1 MKQRRRWLGIGF
13 GGLFVAGCFAASPTG
28 LAQAE
33 REGLSEFFHLAAVD
47 SIEVLV
53 EDARSRGKVDGA
65 RLTFQWIDVWGKKGN
80 RQVVT
85 AKDGRGLLDL
95 AGQRVREIA
104 CRVECSGY
112 LTAETK
118 WSAGQFTGLMGMPK
132 RGDGLAAK
140 SRVRLVRP
148 TDTLSGRVV
157 DYGGKGIEGVTV
169 LWDYCDN
176 RFYGSIRGNYLDFN
190 GFTETVKAVTDSDG
204 HWSLKGVLP
213 ARGSIRTSSRFQ
225 YQHADYPDHGD
236 PSDKERFLRNFR
248 RSSTGAFLS
257 GRETTHLLAEG
268 LATMPM
274 GRGFHYNGQ
283 LLDAENRPIVGG
295 RIGLYAPRIYSGEF
309 ELSGWD
315 LRRVASARTDLAG
328 RFQFEEVVVPIPPLE
343 HSELMDLLARYQLVL
358 VASGEGMQ
366 PARHLLSYVKAHAPS
381 PVVLGPGFVFRGKIE
396 NASGEPMPNVAVRL
410 TEWNGVDANLLRR
423 GAVSGADGRFEWSSS
438 PVGELE
444 LSFDW
449 IEGLEGAFEIIWDP
463 AGLSRT
469 AGGKLFSAAR
479 TVQVDAPK
487 EHVFVLNKP
496 IRIQGTAVNGLTDEP
511 LAELEARVLSAYSSD
526 EEELARVQG
535 SNGIFEA
542 EFFLSNEGFSFVV
555 EIQAEGFQ
563 TTRSKSQSIRDLDEN
578 LKIALFPA
586 SIIEGKVMGP
596 DGQPAANA
604 KVIRVPWMWNGEED
618 FPNSDPLFVVF
629 RGNEESTN
637 LGLKESVDWGFRA
650 KEYYQTNADSE
661 GRFKLGDKA
670 LDIPFASFADR
681 GSLLGDEPPHPSFGN
696 PAVSHK
702 DDFLVALSPA
712 GFAAVSV
719 KEVLKSGTIRLQPL
733 SQLLLK
739 TVEFGRPMRHRAV
752 RLSMQSKSGG
762 PGLKF
767 YFTTATNAEGEAQF
781 KNLPAGNYELHIVP
795 DSNVG
800 TYTFPV
806 DTNRVDRRGEVALS
820 PSETKQMQIG
830 GQGIGVRGRLTAP
843 NAEFEIDWTRGV
855 VDNGIAPWSS
865 MRVAGLVYLGPAEN
879 AENSNEK
886 RETDSRRPIV
896 PDADGFF
903 GVDELEPGR
912 YQLQYSIIRPEA
924 RDSFDP
930 FPTRRRNLPPEFARL
945 NHFMRMP
952 KETILKNFFRQDGI
966 TALVMGGRLVGYV
979 DQEILIPPPSNSENP
994 NDASVA
1000 KAGVFDLGEIPISLG
1015 ANLKVGDTA
1024 PAFTTLP
1031 DSGETPIHSRSLL
1044 GKRVVLCFAITSGT
1058 IMRGPNHFFIRD
1070 FGSAFQKNLKN
1081 RKDLVFLSLIL
1092 ADSFP
1097 KTRTGQRQQRY
1108 RNEEDIWQEALVGE
1122 WETSQAAKAFGVI
1135 HLPAIF
1141 VISPEG
1147 VLEGVN
1153 LDHVQT
1159 YELLATSPE

>member
-1 MKQRRRWLGIGF
+1 MRKQRRRWLRNGF
-13 GGLFVAGCFAASPTG
+13 GGLFVAGCLAASPAG

-33 REGLSEFFHLAAVD
+33 RDGFSEFFHLAAVD

-53 EDARSRGKVDGA
+53 EDARTRGKVAGA

-85 AKDGRGLLDL
+85 TKDGRGLLDL
-95 AGQRVREIA
+95 AGQRVREVA

-112 LTAETK
+112 LAVETK
-118 WSAGQFTGLMGMPK
+118 WSAGRFTGLMGTP
-132 RGDGLAAK
+132 RRSAGLAAK

-157 DYGGKGIEGVTV
+157 DYEGKGIEGVAV

-176 RFYGSIRGNYLDFN
+176 RSYWVGDVLHLDFN
-190 GFTETVKAVTDSDG
+190 GFTETVTAVTDSEG
-204 HWSLKGVLP
+204 RWSLKGVLP
-213 ARGSIRTSSRFQ
+213 ARGSIRTSSRFR
-225 YQHADYPDHGD
+225 YQHADYPNHGD
-236 PSDKERFLRNFR
+236 PSGKEQFLR
-248 RSSTGAFLS
+248 RSSWNAFLS

-274 GRGFHYNGQ
+274 GKGFHYNGQ
-283 LLDAENRPIVGG
+283 LLDAENRPIVDG
-295 RIGLYAPRIYSGEF
+295 RIGLYAPRISSGEF
-309 ELSGWD
+309 DLSGWD
-315 LRRVASARTDLAG
+315 LRRVASTTTDSAG
-328 RFQFEEVVVPIPPLE
+328 RFRFEEVVVPIPPLE

-358 VASGEGMQ
+358 ISSGEGMQ

-381 PVVLGPGFVFRGKIE
+381 PIVLEPGFVFRGKIE
-396 NASGEPMPNVAVRL
+396 NASGDPMPNVAVRL
-410 TEWNGVDANLLRR
+410 REWNGVGASLLRR
-423 GAVSGADGRFEWSSS
+423 GAVSGSDGRFEWSSS

-469 AGGKLFSAAR
+469 AGGEIFSAER

-542 EFFLSNEGFSFVV
+542 EFLLADEGFSFVV

-563 TTRSKSQSIRDLDEN
+563 TTRSKTQSIRDLDEN

-586 SIIEGKVMGP
+586 SIVEGKVIKP
-596 DGQPAANA
+596 DGQPAADA
-604 KVIRVPWMWNGEED
+604 KVIRVPWMWDGEED
-618 FPNSDPLFVVF
+618 FPNSGPLFAVF

-637 LGLKESVDWGFRA
+637 LGLEESVDWDIEA
-650 KEYYQTNADSE
+650 EEYYQTNADSE

-681 GSLLGDEPPHPSFGN
+681 VALLGDEPPHPSFGN

-739 TVEFGRPMRHRAV
+739 AAEFGRPMRHRAV
-752 RLSMQSKSGG
+752 RLSMQSKSRG
-762 PGLKF
+762 PGLEF
-767 YFTTATNAEGEAQF
+767 YFEATTNAEGEAQF
-781 KNLPAGNYELHIVP
+781 KNLPAGSYELHIVP
-795 DSNVG
+795 DSHVG

-820 PSETKQMQIG
+820 PGETKQMQIG
-830 GQGIGVRGRLTAP
+830 GRGIGVRGRLTAP
-843 NAEFEIDWTRGV
+843 DAGFEIDWTRGV
-855 VDNGIAPWSS
+855 VENGIAPRHP

-886 RETDSRRPIV
+886 RETDSRRPII
-896 PDADGFF
+896 PDAEGFF

-924 RDSFDP
+924 GGP
-930 FPTRRRNLPPEFARL
+930 FEPLPPHLRNLPPELARM
-945 NHFMRMP
+945 NRFMRMP

-994 NDASVA
+994 NDTSVA

-1024 PAFTTLP
+1024 PAFTALP
-1031 DSGETPIHSRSLL
+1031 ASGETPIHSRSLL
-1044 GKRVVLCFAITSGT
+1044 GKRVVLCFAVTSRT

-1070 FGSAFQKNLKN
+1070 LGSAFQKNLKN
-1081 RKDLVFLSLIL
+1081 RKDLVFLSLVL

-1097 KTRTGQRQQRY
+1097 KTRTGQRQQRH

-1153 LDHVQT
+1153 LDPVQT
-1159 YELLATSPE
+1159 YELLVPSPE

>member
-1 MKQRRRWLGIGF
+1 MRKQRRRWLRNGF

-33 REGLSEFFHLAAVD
+33 RDGFSEFFHSEAVD

-95 AGQRVREIA
+95 AGQRVRGIA

-112 LTAETK
+112 LTVETR
-118 WSAGQFTGLMGMPK
+118 WSAGQLGGERQGEGT
-132 RGDGLAAK
+132 AVK

-148 TDTLSGRVV
+148 TRTLSGKVV
-157 DYGGKGIEGVTV
+157 DYEGKGIEGVAV
-169 LWDYCDN
+169 LWDYCYN
-176 RFYGSIRGNYLDFN
+176 RSYGSSRGKYLDFN
-190 GFTETVKAVTDSDG
+190 GFSETVKAVTDSEG
-204 HWSLKGVLP
+204 RWSLKGVLP
-213 ARGSIRTSSRFQ
+213 GQGSIRTSSRFR

-274 GRGFHYNGQ
+274 GKGFHYNGQ

-309 ELSGWD
+309 ELSGWG
-315 LRRVASARTDLAG
+315 LRRVASARTDLDG
-328 RFQFEEVVVPIPPLE
+328 RFRFEEVVVPIPPLE

-358 VASGEGMQ
+358 IASGEGMK
-366 PARHLLSYVKAHAPS
+366 PTRHLFSYVKAHAPA
-381 PVVLGPGFVFRGKIE
+381 PIVLESGFVFHGKIE
-396 NASGEPMPNVAVRL
+396 NASGDPMPNVAVRL
-410 TEWNGVDANLLRR
+410 TEWNGVNANLLRR
-423 GAVSGADGRFEWSSS
+423 GAISGSDGRFEWSSS

-449 IEGLEGAFEIIWDP
+449 LEGLDKAFEIIWDP

-469 AGGKLFSAAR
+469 VEKPRKRFSAERA
-479 TVQVDAPK
+479 VQVDAPK

-542 EFFLSNEGFSFVV
+542 EFLLSDEGFSFVV

-563 TTRSKSQSIRDLDEN
+563 TTRSKSQSIRDLDEK

-586 SIIEGKVMGP
+586 SIIEGKVIKP

-604 KVIRVPWMWNGEED
+604 KVLRVPWMWDGEED
-618 FPNSDPLFVVF
+618 FPNSGPLFAVF
-629 RGNEESTN
+629 RGNKESTN

-670 LDIPFASFADR
+670 LDIPFASFADP
-681 GSLLGDEPPHPSFGN
+681 GALLGDEPPHPSLSN

-752 RLSMQSKSGG
+752 RLSMQSKSRG

-781 KNLPAGNYELHIVP
+781 KNLPAGNYELHVVP

-820 PSETKQMQIG
+820 PGETKQMQIG

-855 VDNGIAPWSS
+855 VDNGIDPRHP
-865 MRVAGLVYLGPAEN
+865 MRVAGLVYLGTAEN

-886 RETDSRRPIV
+886 RETDSRRPII

-903 GVDELEPGR
+903 GVDALEPGR

-924 RDSFDP
+924 RGTLYP
-930 FPTRRRNLPPEFARL
+930 FPNRQRNLPPELARM

-952 KETILKNFFRQDGI
+952 KETILKNFFRKDGI

-979 DQEILIPPPSNSENP
+979 DREILIPPPSNSENP

-1058 IMRGPNHFFIRD
+1058 IMHGPNHFFIRD
-1070 FGSAFQKNLKN
+1070 LGSAFQKNLKN
-1081 RKDLVFLSLIL
+1081 RKDLVFLSLVL

-1097 KTRTGQRQQRY
+1097 KTRTGQQQQRY

-1153 LDHVQT
+1153 LNHVQT
-1159 YELLATSPE
+1159 YELLVRSSE

>member
-1 MKQRRRWLGIGF
+1 MMKQRRRWLRIGL
-13 GGLFVAGCFAASPTG
+13 GGLFAIGWVATIPAG
-28 LAQAE
+28 LGQAE
-33 REGLSEFFHLAAVD
+33 RDDLSEFFHSAAVD

-53 EDARSRGKVDGA
+53 EDARTRGKVDGA
-65 RLTFQWIDVWGKKGN
+65 RLTFQWTDAWGKKGN

-95 AGQRVREIA
+95 AGRRVREIA

-112 LTAETK
+112 LTVETK
-118 WSAGQFTGLMGMPK
+118 WSAGQLGGERQQEGT
-132 RGDGLAAK
+132 AVK
-140 SRVRLVRP
+140 SWVRLVRP

-157 DYGGKGIEGVTV
+157 DYEGKGIEGVTV

-176 RFYGSIRGNYLDFN
+176 RFYRSSRGKYLDFN

-204 HWSLKGVLP
+204 RWSLKGVLP
-213 ARGSIRTSSRFQ
+213 GQGFIRTSSRFR
-225 YQHADYPDHGD
+225 YRYADYPDHGD
-236 PSDKERFLRNFR
+236 TSDKERFLLR
-248 RSSTGAFLS
+248 RSSAGTFLA

-274 GRGFHYNGQ
+274 GKGFHYNGQ

-295 RIGLYAPRIYSGEF
+295 RIGLYAPRIHSGEF
-309 ELSGWD
+309 ELSGWG
-315 LRRVASARTDLAG
+315 LRQVASTRTDLDG
-328 RFQFEEVVVPIPPLE
+328 RFRFEDVVASIPPLM
-343 HSELMDLLARYQLVL
+343 HSDLMDLLARYQLVL
-358 VASGEGMQ
+358 VASGEGMK
-366 PARHLLSYVKAHAPS
+366 PARRLLSYVKTHAPS
-381 PVVLGPGFVFRGKIE
+381 PIVLEPGFVFRGKIE
-396 NASGEPMPNVAVRL
+396 NANGEPMPNVAVRL
-410 TEWNGVDANLLRR
+410 RRWNGVDARLLQR
-423 GAVSGADGRFEWSSS
+423 GAVSGSDGRFEWSSS

-449 IEGLEGAFEIIWDP
+449 IKGLDGAFEIIWNP
-463 AGLSRT
+463 EGLSRT
-469 AGGKLFSAAR
+469 TGGKIFSAER

-542 EFFLSNEGFSFVV
+542 EFLPADEWSSFVV

-563 TTRSKSQSIRDLDEN
+563 TTRSKVQSIRDLEEN
-578 LKIALFPA
+578 LKITLFPA
-586 SIIEGKVMGP
+586 SIVEGKVIKP

-604 KVIRVPWMWNGEED
+604 KVIRVPRVS
-618 FPNSDPLFVVF
+618 NSRTLFAVF
-629 RGNEESTN
+629 GDNEESTN
-637 LGLKESVDWGFRA
+637 LGLEESVDWGFGA
-650 KEYYQTNADSE
+650 EEYYQTNADSE

-670 LDIPFASFADR
+670 LDISFADR
-681 GSLLGDEPPHPSFGN
+681 GSLLGDEPLDPSFGN

-702 DDFLVALSPA
+702 DDFLVAISPA
-712 GFAAVSV
+712 GYAAVSV

-752 RLSMQSKSGG
+752 RLSMQSKSRG
-762 PGLKF
+762 PGLEF
-767 YFTTATNAEGEAQF
+767 YFEAATNAEGEAQF

-795 DSNVG
+795 GSNVG
-800 TYTFPV
+800 LYTFPL

-820 PSETKQMQIG
+820 PGETKQMQIG
-830 GQGIGVRGRLTAP
+830 GQGIGIRGQLTAP

-865 MRVAGLVYLGPAEN
+865 MRIAGLVYLGPAEN

-886 RETDSRRPIV
+886 RETDSRRPIA

-924 RDSFDP
+924 RGTF
-930 FPTRRRNLPPEFARL
+930 RRNLPPEFARM
-945 NHFMRMP
+945 NRFIRMP

-979 DQEILIPPPSNSENP
+979 DREIVIPPPSENP

-1024 PAFTTLP
+1024 PAFTALP
-1031 DSGETPIHSRSLL
+1031 ASGETPIHSRSLL

-1058 IMRGPNHFFIRD
+1058 IMHGPNHFFVRD
-1070 FGSAFQKNLKN
+1070 LGSAFQKNLKN

-1097 KTRTGQRQQRY
+1097 RTRTGQRQQRH
-1108 RNEEDIWQEALVGE
+1108 RNEKDIWQQALVGE

-1153 LDHVQT
+1153 LDPIQT
-1159 YELLATSPE
+1159 YELLAPSPE

>member
-1 MKQRRRWLGIGF
+1 MRKQRRRWLRIGF
-13 GGLFVAGCFAASPTG
+13 GGLFVAGCFAASPAG

-85 AKDGRGLLDL
+85 TKDGRGLLDL

-112 LTAETK
+112 LTVETR
-118 WSAGQFTGLMGMPK
+118 WSAGRFTGLMGTP
-132 RGDGLAAK
+132 RRSDGLAAK

-148 TDTLSGRVV
+148 TGTLSGKVV
-157 DYGGKGIEGVTV
+157 DYEGKGIKGVAV
-169 LWDYCDN
+169 LWDYCYN
-176 RFYGSIRGNYLDFN
+176 RFYGSSRGKYLDFN
-190 GFTETVKAVTDSDG
+190 GFSETVKAVTDSEG
-204 HWSLKGVLP
+204 RWSLKGVLP
-213 ARGSIRTSSRFQ
+213 GQGSIRTSSRFR

-236 PSDKERFLRNFR
+236 PSDKERFLRHFR
-248 RSSTGAFLS
+248 RSSTGPFLS

-274 GRGFHYNGQ
+274 GKGFHYNGQ

-295 RIGLYAPRIYSGEF
+295 RIGLYAPRISYGEF
-309 ELSGWD
+309 DLSGWG
-315 LRRVASARTDLAG
+315 LRQVALTRTDLDG
-328 RFQFEEVVVPIPPLE
+328 RFRFEDVVASIPPLM

-381 PVVLGPGFVFRGKIE
+381 PIVLEPGFVFRGKIE
-396 NASGEPMPNVAVRL
+396 NANGEPMPNVAVRL
-410 TEWNGVDANLLRR
+410 REWNGVDANLLRR

-449 IEGLEGAFEIIWDP
+449 IEGLGGAFEIIWDP

-496 IRIQGTAVNGLTDEP
+496 IRIHGTAVNGLTDEP

-542 EFFLSNEGFSFVV
+542 EFPLSHEGFSFVV

-563 TTRSKSQSIRDLDEN
+563 TTRSKIQSIRDLDEK

-586 SIIEGKVMGP
+586 SIVEGKVIKS
-596 DGQPAANA
+596 DGQPAADA
-604 KVIRVPWMWNGEED
+604 KVIRVPWMRNGEED
-618 FPNSDPLFVVF
+618 FPNLGPLFAVF

-637 LGLKESVDWGFRA
+637 LGLKESVDWGFRT

-670 LDIPFASFADR
+670 LDISFADR
-681 GSLLGDEPPHPSFGN
+681 GALLGNEPLDPSLSSRE
-696 PAVSHK
+696 VSHK

-795 DSNVG
+795 GFNANL
-800 TYTFPV
+800 F
-806 DTNRVDRRGEVALS
+806 DRRGEVALS
-820 PSETKQMQIG
+820 PGETKQMQIG

-924 RDSFDP
+924 RGTFDP

-945 NHFMRMP
+945 NHFMQMP

-1058 IMRGPNHFFIRD
+1058 IMHGPNHFFIRD

-1159 YELLATSPE
+1159 YELLATSLE

>member
-1 MKQRRRWLGIGF
+1 MRKQRRRWLRNGF
-13 GGLFVAGCFAASPTG
+13 GGLFVAGWLAASPTG

-33 REGLSEFFHLAAVD
+33 RDGLSEFFHSEAVD

-53 EDARSRGKVDGA
+53 EDARTRGKVDGA
-65 RLTFQWIDVWGKKGN
+65 RLIFQWTDAWGKKGN

-112 LTAETK
+112 LAVETR
-118 WSAGQFTGLMGMPK
+118 WSAGQLGGERQGEGT
-132 RGDGLAAK
+132 AVK

-148 TDTLSGRVV
+148 TGTLSGKVV
-157 DYGGKGIEGVTV
+157 DYEGKGIEGVAV
-169 LWDYCDN
+169 LWDYCYN
-176 RFYGSIRGNYLDFN
+176 RSYGSSRGKYLDFN
-190 GFTETVKAVTDSDG
+190 GFSETVKAVTDSDG
-204 HWSLKGVLP
+204 RWSLKGVLP
-213 ARGSIRTSSRFQ
+213 GQGSIRTSSRFR

-274 GRGFHYNGQ
+274 GKGFHYNGQ

-295 RIGLYAPRIYSGEF
+295 RIGLYAPRISSGEF
-309 ELSGWD
+309 ELSGWG
-315 LRRVASARTDLAG
+315 LRRVASTRTDLDG
-328 RFQFEEVVVPIPPLE
+328 RFRFEEVVVPIPPLE

-358 VASGEGMQ
+358 IASGEGMK
-366 PARHLLSYVKAHAPS
+366 PTRHLFSYVKAHAPS
-381 PVVLGPGFVFRGKIE
+381 PIVLEPGFVFRGKIE
-396 NASGEPMPNVAVRL
+396 NANGEPMPNVAVRL
-410 TEWNGVDANLLRR
+410 TRWNGVGASLLRR
-423 GAVSGADGRFEWSSS
+423 GAISGSDGRFEWSSS
-438 PVGELE
+438 PVGELN

-449 IEGLEGAFEIIWDP
+449 LEGLDKAFQIKWDP

-469 AGGKLFSAAR
+469 VEKPRKRFSAER
-479 TVQVDAPK
+479 TVQMDAPK

-496 IRIQGTAVNGLTDEP
+496 IRIQGTAVNGLTGEP
-511 LAELEARVLSAYSSD
+511 LAELEVRVLSAYSSD

-542 EFFLSNEGFSFVV
+542 EFLLSDEGFSFVV
-555 EIQAEGFQ
+555 EIQAKGFQ
-563 TTRSKSQSIRDLDEN
+563 TTRSKTQSIRDLDEK

-586 SIIEGKVMGP
+586 SIVEGKVIKP

-604 KVIRVPWMWNGEED
+604 KVLRVPWMWDGEED
-618 FPNSDPLFVVF
+618 FPNSGPLFVVF

-637 LGLKESVDWGFRA
+637 LGLEESVDWSFRA

-661 GRFKLGDKA
+661 GRFQLGDKA
-670 LDIPFASFADR
+670 LDIPFVDR
-681 GSLLGDEPPHPSFGN
+681 GALLGDEPLDPSLGN

-702 DDFLVALSPA
+702 DDFLVALSSA
-712 GFAAVSV
+712 GFATVSV

-739 TVEFGRPMRHRAV
+739 AAEFGRPMRHRAV
-752 RLSMQSKSGG
+752 RLSMQSKSRG

-767 YFTTATNAEGEAQF
+767 YFATATNAEGEAQF
-781 KNLPAGNYELHIVP
+781 KNLPASNYELHIVP
-795 DSNVG
+795 DSNANL
-800 TYTFPV
+800 F
-806 DTNRVDRRGEVALS
+806 DRRGEVALS
-820 PSETKQMQIG
+820 PGETKQMQIG

-843 NAEFEIDWTRGV
+843 NAEFEIDWAQGV
-855 VDNGIAPWSS
+855 VDNGIAPQHP

-886 RETDSRRPIV
+886 RETDSRRPVV
-896 PDADGFF
+896 PDAEGFF
-903 GVDELEPGR
+903 GVDALEPGR

-930 FPTRRRNLPPEFARL
+930 FPTRRRNLPPELARM
-945 NHFMRMP
+945 NHFMQMP

-979 DQEILIPPPSNSENP
+979 DREILIPPPSNSKKT
-994 NDASVA
+994 DDV
-1000 KAGVFDLGEIPISLG
+1000 KAPAEGVFDLGEIPISLG
-1015 ANLKVGDTA
+1015 ANLKVGDAA
-1024 PAFTTLP
+1024 PAFTALSA
-1031 DSGETPIHSRSLL
+1031 SGETPIHSRTLL
-1044 GKRVVLCFAITSGT
+1044 GKRVVLCFAVTSRT

-1070 FGSAFQKNLKN
+1070 LGSAFQKNLKN
-1081 RKDLVFLSLIL
+1081 REDLVFLSLIL

-1097 KTRTGQRQQRY
+1097 RTRTGQRRQRY

-1153 LDHVQT
+1153 LDPIQT
-1159 YELLATSPE
+1159 YELLAPSPE

>member
-1 MKQRRRWLGIGF
+1 M
-13 GGLFVAGCFAASPTG
+13 
-28 LAQAE
+28 
-33 REGLSEFFHLAAVD
+33 
-47 SIEVLV
+47 
-53 EDARSRGKVDGA
+53 
-65 RLTFQWIDVWGKKGN
+65 
-80 RQVVT
+80 
-85 AKDGRGLLDL
+85 
-95 AGQRVREIA
+95 
-104 CRVECSGY
+104 
-112 LTAETK
+112 
-118 WSAGQFTGLMGMPK
+118 
-132 RGDGLAAK
+132 
-140 SRVRLVRP
+140 
-148 TDTLSGRVV
+148 
-157 DYGGKGIEGVTV
+157 DYEGKGIEGVAV

-176 RFYGSIRGNYLDFN
+176 RSYWVDDVLHLDFN
-190 GFTETVKAVTDSDG
+190 GFTETVTAVTDSEG
-204 HWSLKGVLP
+204 RWSLKSVLP
-213 ARGSIRTSSRFQ
+213 AWGSIRTSSRFR
-225 YQHADYPDHGD
+225 YQHADYPNHGD
-236 PSDKERFLRNFR
+236 PSDKEQFLR
-248 RSSTGAFLS
+248 RSSWNAFLS

-274 GRGFHYNGQ
+274 GKGFHYNGQ

-295 RIGLYAPRIYSGEF
+295 RIGLYAPRISSGEF
-309 ELSGWD
+309 ELSGWG
-315 LRRVASARTDLAG
+315 LRRVASTTTDSAG
-328 RFQFEEVVVPIPPLE
+328 RFRFEEVVVPIPPLE
-343 HSELMDLLARYQLVL
+343 HSKLMDLLARYQLVL
-358 VASGEGMQ
+358 IASGEGMQ

-381 PVVLGPGFVFRGKIE
+381 PIVLEPGFVFRGKIE
-396 NASGEPMPNVAVRL
+396 NANGEPVPNVTVRL
-410 TEWNGVDANLLRR
+410 TRWNGVGASLLRR
-423 GAVSGADGRFEWSSS
+423 GAISGSDGRFEWSSS

-449 IEGLEGAFEIIWDP
+449 LEGLDKAFEIKWEP

-469 AGGKLFSAAR
+469 VEKPRKRFSAER

-496 IRIQGTAVNGLTDEP
+496 IRIQGTAVNGLTGKP
-511 LAELEARVLSAYSSD
+511 LAELEARVLGDYLSE

-542 EFFLSNEGFSFVV
+542 EFLLADEGFSFVV

-563 TTRSKSQSIRDLDEN
+563 TTRSKTQSIRDLDEN

-586 SIIEGKVMGP
+586 SIVEGKVVKP
-596 DGQPAANA
+596 DGQPAADA
-604 KVIRVPWMWNGEED
+604 KVLRVPWMWNGEED
-618 FPNSDPLFVVF
+618 FPNSGPLFVAF
-629 RGNEESTN
+629 GDSEKSTS
-637 LGLKESVDWGFRA
+637 LGLEESVDWGFEA
-650 KEYYQTNADSE
+650 EEYYQTNADSE

-739 TVEFGRPMRHRAV
+739 AVEFGRPMRHQAV
-752 RLSMQSKSGG
+752 RLSMQSKSRG
-762 PGLKF
+762 PGLEF
-767 YFTTATNAEGEAQF
+767 YFNAATNAEGEAQF
-781 KNLPAGNYELHIVP
+781 KNLPAGSYELHIVP
-795 DSNVG
+795 DSHVG
-800 TYTFPV
+800 HYTVPV
-806 DTNRVDRRGEVALS
+806 DTNRFDRRGEVALS
-820 PSETKQMQIG
+820 PGETKQMQIG
-830 GQGIGVRGRLTAP
+830 GRGIGVRGRLTAP
-843 NAEFEIDWTRGV
+843 NAGFEIDWTRGV
-855 VDNGIAPWSS
+855 VENGIAPQHP
-865 MRVAGLVYLGPAEN
+865 MRVAGLVYLGPAEK
-879 AENSNEK
+879 AENSNKK

-896 PDADGFF
+896 PDAEGFF

-924 RDSFDP
+924 GGP
-930 FPTRRRNLPPEFARL
+930 FEPLPTRLRNLPPELARM
-945 NHFMRMP
+945 NRFMQMP

-979 DQEILIPPPSNSENP
+979 DQEILIPPPSNSKKSD
-994 NDASVA
+994 DANVA

-1015 ANLKVGDTA
+1015 ANLKVGDAA
-1024 PAFTTLP
+1024 PAFTALP
-1031 DSGETPIHSRSLL
+1031 ASGETPIHSRSLL
-1044 GKRVVLCFAITSGT
+1044 GKRVVLCFAVTSRT

-1070 FGSAFQKNLKN
+1070 LGSAFQKNLKN
-1081 RKDLVFLSLIL
+1081 RKDLVFLSLVL

-1097 KTRTGQRQQRY
+1097 KTRTGQRQQRH

-1159 YELLATSPE
+1159 YELLVRSSE

>member
-1 MKQRRRWLGIGF
+1 MRKQRRRWLRNGF
-13 GGLFVAGCFAASPTG
+13 GGLFAVGWLAASSAG

-33 REGLSEFFHLAAVD
+33 RDGLSEFFHSEAVD

-65 RLTFQWIDVWGKKGN
+65 RLTFQWTDAWGKKGN

-95 AGQRVREIA
+95 AGQRMREIA

-112 LTAETK
+112 LAVETR
-118 WSAGQFTGLMGMPK
+118 WSAGQLGGERQGEGT
-132 RGDGLAAK
+132 AVK

-148 TDTLSGRVV
+148 TNTLSGKVV
-157 DYGGKGIEGVTV
+157 DYEGKGIEGVAV

-176 RFYGSIRGNYLDFN
+176 RFYGSLRGKYLDFN
-190 GFTETVKAVTDSDG
+190 GFSETVKAVTDSDG

-213 ARGSIRTSSRFQ
+213 GQGSIRTSSRFR
-225 YQHADYPDHGD
+225 YRHAAYPDHGD
-236 PSDKERFLRNFR
+236 TSDKERFLLR
-248 RSSTGAFLS
+248 RSSASAFLA
-257 GRETTHLLAEG
+257 GRGTTHLLAEG
-268 LATMPM
+268 LATVPM
-274 GRGFHYNGQ
+274 GKGFHYNGQ

-295 RIGLYAPRIYSGEF
+295 WIGLYAPRIHSGEF
-309 ELSGWD
+309 ELSGWG
-315 LRRVASARTDLAG
+315 LRQVASTRTDLDG
-328 RFQFEEVVVPIPPLE
+328 RFRFEDVVASIPPLM

-358 VASGEGMQ
+358 VASGEGMK

-381 PVVLGPGFVFRGKIE
+381 PIVLEPGFVFRGKIE
-396 NASGEPMPNVAVRL
+396 NANGEPMPNVAVRL
-410 TEWNGVDANLLRR
+410 TRWNGVGANLLRR
-423 GAVSGADGRFEWSSS
+423 GAVSGSDGRFEWSSS
-438 PVGELE
+438 PVGELK

-449 IEGLEGAFEIIWDP
+449 IEGLDGAFEIRWNP

-469 AGGKLFSAAR
+469 AGGEHFSAER
-479 TVQVDAPK
+479 TVRVDAPK

-542 EFFLSNEGFSFVV
+542 EFLLSHEGFSFVV

-563 TTRSKSQSIRDLDEN
+563 TTRSKTQSIRDLGEN

-586 SIIEGKVMGP
+586 SIVEGKVIKP

-604 KVIRVPWMWNGEED
+604 KVLRVPWMWYGEDLDEED
-618 FPNSDPLFVVF
+618 FPNSEPLFAAF
-629 RGNEESTN
+629 GDNEESTN
-637 LGLKESVDWGFRA
+637 LGLEESVDWDFSA
-650 KEYYQTNADSE
+650 EEYYQTNADSE
-661 GRFKLGDKA
+661 GHFKLGDKA
-670 LDIPFASFADR
+670 LDPSL
-681 GSLLGDEPPHPSFGN
+681 GSRE
-696 PAVSHK
+696 VSHK
-702 DDFLVALSPA
+702 DDFLVALSSA
-712 GFAAVSV
+712 GYAAVSV

-739 TVEFGRPMRHRAV
+739 AAEFGRPMRHRAV
-752 RLSMQSKSGG
+752 RLSMQSKSRG
-762 PGLKF
+762 PGLEF
-767 YFTTATNAEGEAQF
+767 YFEAGTNAEGEAQF
-781 KNLPAGNYELHIVP
+781 KNLPAGNYELHLVP
-795 DSNVG
+795 GSHVG
-800 TYTFPV
+800 RYTFPL
-806 DTNRVDRRGEVALS
+806 DTNRFDRRGEVALS
-820 PSETKQMQIG
+820 PGETKQMQIG
-830 GQGIGVRGRLTAP
+830 GQGIGIRGRLTAP

-855 VDNGIAPWSS
+855 VDNGIAPRHTR
-865 MRVAGLVYLGPAEN
+865 RVAGLVYLGPAEN

-924 RDSFDP
+924 RDPFDP
-930 FPTRRRNLPPEFARL
+930 FPTRRRNLPPELARM

-952 KETILKNFFRQDGI
+952 KETILKNFFRNDGI

-979 DQEILIPPPSNSENP
+979 DREIIIPPPSNSENP
-994 NDASVA
+994 NDA
-1000 KAGVFDLGEIPISLG
+1000 KAPTEGVFDLGEIPVSLG

-1031 DSGETPIHSRSLL
+1031 DWGETPIHSRLLL

-1058 IMRGPNHFFIRD
+1058 IMRGPNHFFVRD
-1070 FGSAFQKNLKN
+1070 LGSAFQKNLKN
-1081 RKDLVFLSLIL
+1081 RKDMVFLSLIL

-1097 KTRTGQRQQRY
+1097 KTRTGQRQQRH
-1108 RNEEDIWQEALVGE
+1108 RNEEDIWQQALVGE
-1122 WETSQAAKAFGVI
+1122 WGTSQAAKDFGVI

-1153 LDHVQT
+1153 LDPVQT
-1159 YELLATSPE
+1159 YELLIRSSE